1 MLIIDI
7 TKEHLKFLMIKNIGE
22 YHDLYVKSDTLLLSN
37 VFENSRDKCF
47 EIYELDPDHF
57 ISTWISLESLFK
69 NTEIRLK
76 LILIW
81 YVINGRKRNQRRNVP
96 RHT

>member
-7 TKEHLKFLMIKNIGE
+7 TKEHLKFLMIENIGE

-81 YVINGRKRNQRRNVP
+81 YVINGRKRNQRRDVP
-96 RHT
+96 CNT